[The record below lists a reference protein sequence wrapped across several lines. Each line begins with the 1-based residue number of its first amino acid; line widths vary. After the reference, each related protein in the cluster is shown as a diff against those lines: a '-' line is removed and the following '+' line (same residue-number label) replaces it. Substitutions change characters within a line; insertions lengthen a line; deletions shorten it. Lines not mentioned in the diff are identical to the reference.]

1 MDAADR
7 CNGISNIIRKENLIM
22 EYVMAELLLK
32 ARDGKYAIPAICV
45 SNMESVLACFIA
57 ADRADSPIII
67 QSAYSEMEPQM
78 IGCREL
84 AGMIR
89 VLGEKYPKVPYAI
102 HLDHGMSERECMDA
116 LDGTFPS
123 VMFDGSSLL
132 FEENMEITKRLK
144 KAAGEKRTVE
154 AEVGKVGGEEGGSPG
169 GEYHIVKSDPAQLET
184 FVRNTGVD
192 AIAVSIGNIHGCHG
206 VEKQIPELDFG
217 LLERL
222 RDACDIPLV
231 LHGASGIPDGDIH
244 TAVSLGICKI
254 NYYTQLY
261 NVYMECVKQYSDCT
275 MEECMGNATKVL
287 ADEIEKL
294 IRVCGSADKA

>member
-1 MDAADR
+1 
-7 CNGISNIIRKENLIM
+7 M
-22 EYVMAELLLK
+22 EYVMAELLQK
-32 ARDGKYAIPAICV
+32 ARKGKYAVPAICV

-57 ADRADSPIII
+57 ADRAGSPIII

-78 IGCREL
+78 ISCREL
-84 AGMIR
+84 AGLIR
-89 VLGEKYPKVPYAI
+89 VFGEKYPKVPYAI

-116 LDGTFPS
+116 LEETFPS
-123 VMFDGSSLL
+123 IMFDGSSLA

-144 KAAGEKRTVE
+144 KEAGKNRTVE
-154 AEVGKVGGEEGGSPG
+154 AEVGKVGGEEGGVPG
-169 GEYHIVKSDPAQLET
+169 GEYHIVKSNPDHLAT
-184 FVRNTGVD
+184 FVRETGVD

-206 VEKQIPELDFG
+206 IEKHTPELDFR
-217 LLERL
+217 LLKQL
-222 RDACDIPLV
+222 CSVCDIPLV